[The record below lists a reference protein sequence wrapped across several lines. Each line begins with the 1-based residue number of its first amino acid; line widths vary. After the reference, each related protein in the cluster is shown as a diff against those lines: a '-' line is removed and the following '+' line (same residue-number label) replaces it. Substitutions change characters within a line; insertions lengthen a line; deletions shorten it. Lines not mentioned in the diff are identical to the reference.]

1 VNRSQLP
8 LREQAALRDAW
19 LIERLDVVVPRI
31 MRRAGIDCWIV
42 AGREYNE
49 DPVLSTMLPAT
60 WMSARRRTIVCFTD
74 FGRRRIA
81 LSRYAVGEAFPS
93 GWDPVAEPD
102 QWAALAALLADKKP
116 ARIAINRSD
125 VFSLGDGL
133 SASENAAMVTALST
147 DQQTRLCSGVD
158 LAVGWL
164 ETRIPAEV
172 AAHREACAA
181 AHELLRRALSREAI
195 TPGTTT
201 TEDVGW
207 WLRQEVGDAGY
218 GTWFHPAVSTQ
229 ASGDT
234 GSGSFAAT
242 SPDRSIMPGDLVH
255 IDFGIT
261 HLGLHTDQQQHA
273 YVLQPEE
280 VDAPVGLRDAIAGG
294 NAAQDLLMDEMR
306 IGRTGNQVL
315 EEARKRAQA
324 SGIEATF
331 YTHAIGL
338 HGHAAGPTIGLW
350 DQQGGVPGVG
360 DYPLHPD
367 TAYSIELSITA
378 RVPEWGGE
386 LVRVML
392 EEDAFLDSETIDF
405 LDGRQQQ
412 LWLV

>member
-1 VNRSQLP
+1 
-8 LREQAALRDAW
+8 
-19 LIERLDVVVPRI
+19 
-31 MRRAGIDCWIV
+31 
-42 AGREYNE
+42 
-49 DPVLSTMLPAT
+49 
-60 WMSARRRTIVCFTD
+60 
-74 FGRRRIA
+74 
-81 LSRYAVGEAFPS
+81 
-93 GWDPVAEPD
+93 
-102 QWAALAALLADKKP
+102 
-116 ARIAINRSD
+116 
-125 VFSLGDGL
+125 
-133 SASENAAMVTALST
+133 
-147 DQQTRLCSGVD
+147 
-158 LAVGWL
+158 
-164 ETRIPAEV
+164 
-172 AAHREACAA
+172 
-181 AHELLRRALSREAI
+181 
-195 TPGTTT
+195 
-201 TEDVGW
+201 
-207 WLRQEVGDAGY
+207 
-218 GTWFHPAVSTQ
+218 
-229 ASGDT
+229 
-234 GSGSFAAT
+234 
-242 SPDRSIMPGDLVH
+242 MPGDLVH